1 MLHQIIDNI
10 LRDFID
16 SWFCALSENKE
27 FSEIRT
33 RTCLEDCLQNLF
45 TRFKKTDWVPIITT
59 KFIDDVAEHTKLYR
73 LATQSINNKNNEQKQ
88 SSQNLTP
95 QKKSRRGLHKRNKS
109 DTDVNWFFG
118 QKNNENLKNLSELS
132 LLDPEFR
139 LLTVFFENC
148 ELYKNECMNEAQL
161 DVHLTNLMETVLYFT
176 LPEEDFSCLPLRTFL
191 STLLINIVVK
201 PLLNMISEPDF
212 INLQV
217 TKTVGFFLK
226 FFFEK
231 LFNFFL

>member
-45 TRFKKTDWVPIITT
+45 TRFKRTDWVPLITT
-59 KFIDDVAEHTKLYR
+59 KFIDDMAEHTKLYR

-88 SSQNLTP
+88 TSHNLTP
-95 QKKSRRGLHKRNKS
+95 QKKNRRGLHKRNKS

-118 QKNNENLKNLSELS
+118 QKLNENTKNQPLNELS
-132 LLDPEFR
+132 LLDPEYK

-148 ELYKNECMNEAQL
+148 DLYKNECMNEDSL
-161 DVHLTNLMETVLYFT
+161 D
-176 LPEEDFSCLPLRTFL
+176 R
-191 STLLINIVVK
+191 
-201 PLLNMISEPDF
+201 
-212 INLQV
+212 
-217 TKTVGFFLK
+217 
-226 FFFEK
+226 K
-231 LFNFFL
+231 LFWVFQKNKK